1 MLNACIIDDETNSR
15 EVLELMIREN
25 HPDINIVA
33 AASNISDGLKKI
45 KQHHPDIIFL
55 DIEMPG
61 GNGFD
66 MVKQLKEPL
75 PEIIFCT
82 AYGHYAIKAIECSAL
97 AYLLK
102 PVSSQKLKEALDK
115 AKMKTN
121 QLQRS
126 LQMNVLEEQLNTT
139 KEPTRFLINT
149 VEDIKVIKI
158 DDVVC
163 CIAESNYTKIHLADG
178 TKLVASKTL
187 KEFETILHRSNF
199 FRIHHSYLIN
209 LNYISRIVKT
219 DGCVVELSNNIQLDV
234 ARSRKDELIEKIAS
248 I

>member
-1 MLNACIIDDETNSR
+1 MLNACIIDDEANSR
-15 EVLELMIREN
+15 EVLELMLKEN
-25 HPDINIVA
+25 HPDVAIVA
-33 AASNISDGLKKI
+33 VASNISDGLAKI
-45 KQHHPDIIFL
+45 KQHRPDIIFL

-61 GNGFD
+61 GSGFD
-66 MVKQLKEPL
+66 LVKQLKEPL

-102 PVSSQKLKEALDK
+102 PVSSQKLHEALEK
-115 AKMKTN
+115 AKRRSN
-121 QLQRS
+121 PLQRS
-126 LQMNVLEEQLNTT
+126 LQMNVLEEQLNKT

-163 CIAESNYTKIHLADG
+163 CMAESNYTKIHLADG
-178 TKLVASKTL
+178 TKLVASRTL
-187 KEFETILHRSNF
+187 KEFETILNRSNF

-209 LNYISRIVKT
+209 INFITRIVKT
-219 DGCVVELSNNIQLDV
+219 DGCVVELSNNLQLDV

>member
-1 MLNACIIDDETNSR
+1 MLTACIIDDETDSR
-15 EVLELMIREN
+15 EVVELMIREN
-25 HPDINIVA
+25 HPDIHIVG
-33 AASNISDGLKKI
+33 AASNISDGMAI
-45 KQHHPDIIFL
+45 IRERHPDIVFL

-61 GNGFD
+61 GSGFD
-66 MVKQLKEPL
+66 LVKQLKDPL

-102 PVSSQKLKEALDK
+102 PVSSEKLQEALQK
-115 AKMKTN
+115 ARMKSN
-121 QLQRS
+121 PLQRS
-126 LQMNVLEEQLNTT
+126 LQMNVLEEQLNKT
-139 KEPTRFLINT
+139 KEATRFLLNT
-149 VEDIKVIKI
+149 VEDTKVIRF

-178 TKLVASKTL
+178 TKHVASKTL
-187 KEFETILHRSNF
+187 KEFETILNRSNF

-209 LNYISRIVKT
+209 LNFVNRIVKT
-219 DGCVVELSNNIQLDV
+219 DGCVVELANNIQLDV
-234 ARSRKDELIEKIAS
+234 ARSRKDELMEKIAS

>member
-1 MLNACIIDDETNSR
+1 MLKVCIIDDEANSR
-15 EVLELMIREN
+15 EVLELMLKEN
-25 HPDINIVA
+25 HPDVNIA
-33 AASNISDGLKKI
+33 GTASNISDGLEKI
-45 KQHHPDIIFL
+45 KKHHPDLIFL

-61 GNGFD
+61 GSGFD
-66 MVKQLKEPL
+66 LVKQLKEPI

-102 PVSSQKLKEALDK
+102 PVSSQKLHEALEK
-115 AKMKTN
+115 AKTRSN
-121 QLQRS
+121 PLQRS
-126 LQMNVLEEQLNTT
+126 LQMNVLEEQLNKT
-139 KEPTRFLINT
+139 KEPSRFLINT
-149 VEDIKVIKI
+149 IEDIKVIKI

-163 CIAESNYTKIHLADG
+163 CMAESNYTKIHLADG

-187 KEFETILHRSNF
+187 KEFETILNRSNF

-209 LNYISRIVKT
+209 LNFITRIVKT
-219 DGCVVELSNNIQLDV
+219 DGCVVELANNIQLDV

-248 I
+248 F

>member
-1 MLNACIIDDETNSR
+1 MLTACIIDDEANSR
-15 EVLELMIREN
+15 EVLELMVREN
-25 HPDINIVA
+25 HPDINITGT
-33 AASNISDGLKKI
+33 ASNISDGLEII

-61 GNGFD
+61 GSGFD
-66 MVKQLKEPL
+66 LVKQLQDPL

-97 AYLLK
+97 AYLMK
-102 PVSSQKLKEALDK
+102 PVSSQKLHDALQK
-115 AKMKTN
+115 AKIKSN
-121 QLQRS
+121 PLQRS
-126 LQMNVLEEQLNTT
+126 LQMNVLEEQLNKT
-139 KEPTRFLINT
+139 KQPTRFLINT

-178 TKLVASKTL
+178 SKLVASKTL
-187 KEFETILHRSNF
+187 KEFEAILNRSNF

-209 LNYISRIVKT
+209 LNFIKRISKT
-219 DGCVVELSNNIQLDV
+219 DGCTVELSGNIQLDV
-234 ARSRKDELIEKIAS
+234 ARSRKDELMEKIAAF
-248 I
+248 

>member
-25 HPDINIVA
+25 HTDISIVGT
-33 AASNISDGLKKI
+33 ASNISDGLTVVR
-45 KQHHPDIIFL
+45 QHHPDIVFL

-61 GNGFD
+61 GSGFD
-66 MVKQLKEPL
+66 LVKQLKDPL

-82 AYGHYAIKAIECSAL
+82 AYGHYAIRAIECSAL

-102 PVSSQKLKEALDK
+102 PVSLQKLHEALEK
-115 AKMKTN
+115 AKIKSN
-121 QLQRS
+121 PLQRS
-126 LQMNVLEEQLNTT
+126 LQVNVLAEQLNQS
-139 KEPTRFLINT
+139 KEPTRFLLNT
-149 VEDIKVIKI
+149 VEDTKVIKFE
-158 DDVVC
+158 DVVC

-187 KEFETILHRSNF
+187 KEFETILSRANF

-209 LNYISRIVKT
+209 LNFIHRIVKT
-219 DGCVVELSNNIQLDV
+219 DGCVVELSNNIRLDV
-234 ARSRKDELIEKIAS
+234 ARSRKDELMEKIAS